1 MSRIWPAA
9 RHCLLPI
16 YFFIMP
22 KISVI
27 GAGSA
32 VFSLNFIRD
41 VCLKPNLRGCTV
53 HFMDIDQSRLDG
65 AHGLC
70 VRYAQEVRLELDL
83 RKTTNRSEALQG
95 ADIVLNLALVAG
107 HHRLRAGWD
116 LARTFGYEWGG
127 SLHVMHDEAFWI
139 NFYQLKLFESVM
151 QDIEAIC
158 PNAFYIQLDNP
169 VMAGMT
175 LMHRKYPHRAG
186 RMVGLCHG
194 YAAVYWLAMQLGIP
208 RQGLTYEIPG
218 VNHFVWLTKLFSN
231 GEDMMPRVRE
241 WAASQ
246 PNDKLADLCRRVGVY
261 PIGDTG
267 TDGGGSWGWWY
278 HRDAATL
285 KHWQEDPS
293 VFWNG
298 YFTSGE
304 AMVANIQRVVQD
316 TSAKVTE
323 AFPPGESDELMV
335 PLIEALLCDIPRVLI
350 GNVGN
355 AGEYVPG
362 VPRDF
367 AVEVPTLVSKRG
379 IQPISTHPLPPTA
392 LAYLLRDCVAPVNL
406 ELAAHEQRNKQMLVE
421 LVMMDPWTTSE
432 TQARNMIDAVL
443 ALPVH
448 AEMRAHYEG

>member
-1 MSRIWPAA
+1 
-9 RHCLLPI
+9 
-16 YFFIMP
+16 MP
-22 KISVI
+22 KIAVI

-41 VCLKPNLRGCTV
+41 VCQRPNLRGCTV

-70 VRYAQEVRLELDL
+70 VRYAEEVGLALDL
-83 RKTTNRSEALQG
+83 HKTTNRREALQD
-95 ADIVLNLALVAG
+95 ADIVLNLALAAG

-116 LARTFGYEWGG
+116 VARKFGYEWGG

-139 NFYQLKLFESVM
+139 NFYQLQLFESVM
-151 QDIEAIC
+151 QDILAIC

-175 LMHRKYPHRAG
+175 LLHRKYPHMAG

-194 YAAVYWLAMQLGIP
+194 YAAVYWLAKQMGIP
-208 RQGLTYEIPG
+208 REGLTYEIPG
-218 VNHFVWLTKLFSN
+218 VNHFVWLTKLFSR

-241 WAASQ
+241 WAAQ
-246 PNDKLADLCRRVGVY
+246 QRGNKLADLCRRIGAY

-285 KHWQEDPS
+285 KEWHEDPS

-298 YFTSGE
+298 YFTGGE
-304 AMVANIQRVVQD
+304 KMVAKIKSVVED
-316 TSAKVTE
+316 TTLKVTE
-323 AFPPGESDELMV
+323 AFPPSESDELMV
-335 PLIEALLCDIPRVLI
+335 PLIESLLCDIPRVLI

-379 IQPISTHPLPPTA
+379 IQPITTSPLPAAA
-392 LAYLLRDCVAPVNL
+392 LAWLLRDCVAQVNL
-406 ELAAHEQRNKQMLVE
+406 ELVAYEQHSKQQLVE

-432 TQARNMIDAVL
+432 TQARNTIDAVL
-443 ALPVH
+443 AMPMH
-448 AEMRAHYEG
+448 EEMRAHYQ

>member
-1 MSRIWPAA
+1 
-9 RHCLLPI
+9 
-16 YFFIMP
+16 MP

-70 VRYAQEVRLELDL
+70 VRYAQEVGLELDL

-194 YAAVYWLAMQLGIP
+194 YAAV
-208 RQGLTYEIPG
+208 
-218 VNHFVWLTKLFSN
+218 
-231 GEDMMPRVRE
+231 
-241 WAASQ
+241 
-246 PNDKLADLCRRVGVY
+246 
-261 PIGDTG
+261 
-267 TDGGGSWGWWY
+267 
-278 HRDAATL
+278 
-285 KHWQEDPS
+285 
-293 VFWNG
+293 
-298 YFTSGE
+298 
-304 AMVANIQRVVQD
+304 
-316 TSAKVTE
+316 
-323 AFPPGESDELMV
+323 
-335 PLIEALLCDIPRVLI
+335 
-350 GNVGN
+350 
-355 AGEYVPG
+355 
-362 VPRDF
+362 
-367 AVEVPTLVSKRG
+367 
-379 IQPISTHPLPPTA
+379 
-392 LAYLLRDCVAPVNL
+392 
-406 ELAAHEQRNKQMLVE
+406 
-421 LVMMDPWTTSE
+421 
-432 TQARNMIDAVL
+432 
-443 ALPVH
+443 
-448 AEMRAHYEG
+448 